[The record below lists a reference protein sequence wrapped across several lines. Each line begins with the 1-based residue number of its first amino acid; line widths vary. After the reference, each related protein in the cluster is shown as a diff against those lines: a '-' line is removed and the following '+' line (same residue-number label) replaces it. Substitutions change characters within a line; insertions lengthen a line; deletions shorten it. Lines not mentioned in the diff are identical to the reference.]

1 MIGLR
6 QTLRRRLRDRL
17 SAVTSSSWAVY
28 DHGDDIQVH
37 APGVRMPMATLTP
50 IEGEALLKALPDVC
64 CMDDASDL
72 IRLFAMVSEGQALR
86 QSFDAATAGAKMPTA
101 DQLRERSR

>member
-17 SAVTSSSWAVY
+17 SAISSSWWAVY
-28 DHGDDIQVH
+28 DHGDDLQVY
-37 APGVRMPMATLTP
+37 APDRATHTATLTP
-50 IEGEALLKALPDVC
+50 MEGEALLKALPDVC
-64 CMDDASDL
+64 GVDEASDL

-86 QSFDAATAGAKMPTA
+86 QSFDSATAGAKMPTA

>member
-17 SAVTSSSWAVY
+17 SAVSSLGWAVY
-28 DHGDDIQVH
+28 DHNGALRVY
-37 APGVRMPMATLTP
+37 APNTETHMATLTP
-50 IEGEALLKALPDVC
+50 MEGEALLKVLPDVC
-64 CMDDASDL
+64 SVGEASDL

-86 QSFDAATAGAKMPTA
+86 RSFDAATAGAKMPTVF
-101 DQLRERSR
+101 QLYERSR

>member
-28 DHGDDIQVH
+28 DHGGALRVY
-37 APGVRMPMATLTP
+37 APNTATHMATMTP
-50 IEGEALLKALPDVC
+50 MEGEALLKALPDVC
-64 CMDDASDL
+64 SVDEALDL